1 MKIFHN
7 RSKLMTLFLSLFVIL
22 LILGGCSSS
31 NDNHSTANHAAP
43 DSGTNSSEGENT
55 ASNKSDRT
63 ENRAGDK
70 AMEPEPQREEVRRQ
84 GRTDAPIQAGQLTA
98 GEWDDLAAWER
109 FNNLL
114 NSYEGSDSSIH
125 WGFEFFNR
133 LEVSVTS
140 DGRAVSDATV
150 KLTGQQK
157 EIVWEA
163 KTNAE
168 GKAYLFAGLFKDNE
182 QPNQR
187 TRYSVEVMADQ
198 QKKKV
203 SNVEV
208 PGQGALKIDLDGE
221 LPASNQVDVMF
232 VMDTTGSMQDEMDY
246 LEAELE
252 DVITRVGEKHANQL
266 DIRMSTNFY
275 RDIHDDYVVKDNPF
289 TTNIDQA
296 VKLIAMQK
304 AQGGGDYP
312 EAVEQALR
320 NAVSGHEWS
329 ENARARLLFLV
340 LDAPP
345 HHEEQIMQEMRSA
358 IADAAKEGIRIIPVA
373 SSGVDVNTEYLLRFA
388 AVATGGTYLF
398 LTDDSGIGS
407 DHLEPAVGE
416 YETKLLNDLL
426 VEVINRYV
434 Q

>member
-1 MKIFHN
+1 MTMIF
-7 RSKLMTLFLSLFVIL
+7 SLFVIL

-31 NDNHSTANHAAP
+31 SENNAAANKGDSAPGTDTGTSESAADDRGNTVEDTA
-43 DSGTNSSEGENT
+43 E
-55 ASNKSDRT
+55 
-63 ENRAGDK
+63 
-70 AMEPEPQREEVRRQ
+70 EPEAHKEEVRRQ

-114 NSYEGSDSSIH
+114 NSREGSDSSTY

-133 LEVSVTS
+133 LEVLVTS
-140 DGRAVSDATV
+140 DGKAVSDATV
-150 KLTGQQK
+150 KLIGQQK
-157 EIVWEA
+157 ETVWSA
-163 KTNAE
+163 RTNAD
-168 GKAYLFAGLFKDNE
+168 GKAYLFAGLFPDNQ

-187 TRYSVEVMADQ
+187 TRYSVEVMAEQ

-203 SNVEV
+203 SNIEV

-221 LPASNQVDVMF
+221 LPVSDQVDVMF
-232 VMDTTGSMQDEMDY
+232 VVDTTGSMQDEMDY
-246 LEAELE
+246 LEAELK
-252 DVITRVGEKHANQL
+252 DVITRVGDQHANQL
-266 DIRMSTNFY
+266 DIKMSSNFY
-275 RDIHDDYVVKDNPF
+275 RDIHDDYVVKSNPF
-289 TTNIDQA
+289 TANIDQA
-296 VKLIAMQK
+296 VRLIAMQK

-320 NAVSGHEWS
+320 DAVSGHKWS
-329 ENARARLLFLV
+329 EDARARLLFLV

-345 HHEEQIMQEMRSA
+345 HHETQILQEMHSA
-358 IADAAKEGIRIIPVA
+358 ITEAAKEGIRIIPVA
-373 SSGVDVNTEYLLRFA
+373 SSGVDVDTEYLLRFA

>member
-1 MKIFHN
+1 MIKN
-7 RSKLMTLFLSLFVIL
+7 KTKSKLMSMIISMLVLL
-22 LILGGCSSS
+22 LILSSCSS
-31 NDNHSTANHAAP
+31 NRNNNAADRAAP
-43 DSGTNSSEGENT
+43 DSGAKSSQSET
-55 ASNKSDRT
+55 SADDRG
-63 ENRAGDK
+63 NRVEDK
-70 AMEPEPQREEVRRQ
+70 PVEPESHREEARRQ

-114 NSYEGSDSSIH
+114 NSYEGSDSSAH
-125 WGFEFFNR
+125 WGFEYFNR

-140 DGRAVSDATV
+140 DGRAVTDATV
-150 KLTGQQK
+150 RLIGQQNRT
-157 EIVWEA
+157 VWEA
-163 KTNAE
+163 RTNAD
-168 GKAYLFAGLFKDNE
+168 GKAYVFAGLFKDNE
-182 QPNQR
+182 QPYQR
-187 TRYSVEVMADQ
+187 TRYSVEVTADQ

-203 SNVEV
+203 SNIEV
-208 PGQGALKIDLDGE
+208 PGQGVLKVDLDGE
-221 LPASNQVDVMF
+221 LPDSKQVDVMF

-246 LEAELE
+246 MEAELK
-252 DVITRVGEKHANQL
+252 DVIARVGEKHANQL

-275 RDIHDDYVVKDNPF
+275 RDIHDDYVVKANPF

-296 VKLIAMQK
+296 VRLIAMQK

-320 NAVSGHEWS
+320 NAVSDHKWS
-329 ENARARLLFLV
+329 ENARARLMFVV

-345 HHEEQIMQEMRSA
+345 HHEAQIMQEMHSV
-358 IADAAKEGIRIIPVA
+358 IEDAAKAGIRIIPVA
-373 SSGVDVNTEYLLRFA
+373 SSGVDVDTEYLLRFA

>member
-1 MKIFHN
+1 MIKN
-7 RSKLMTLFLSLFVIL
+7 QTKSKLMSMIVSMLVML
-22 LILGGCSSS
+22 LILAGCSSS
-31 NDNHSTANHAAP
+31 RNDNAADRAAP
-43 DSGTNSSEGENT
+43 DRGTNSSKAESS
-55 ASNKSDRT
+55 ADDRGNRV
-63 ENRAGDK
+63 ENRAD
-70 AMEPEPQREEVRRQ
+70 EPESHREEVRRQ

-98 GEWDDLAAWER
+98 GEWDDLAAWDR

-114 NSYEGSDSSIH
+114 NSYEGSDSSAH
-125 WGFEFFNR
+125 WGFEYFNR

-140 DGRAVSDATV
+140 DGRAVSDARV
-150 KLTGQQK
+150 RLIGQQNQT
-157 EIVWEA
+157 VWEA

-168 GKAYLFAGLFKDNE
+168 GKAYVFAGLFKDNE
-182 QPNQR
+182 QPYQR

-203 SNVEV
+203 SNIEV
-208 PGQGALKIDLDGE
+208 PGQGALKVDLDGE
-221 LPASNQVDVMF
+221 LPESNQVDVMF

-246 LEAELE
+246 LEAELK

-275 RDIHDDYVVKDNPF
+275 RDIHDDYVVKANPF
-289 TTNIDQA
+289 TANIDQA

-320 NAVSGHEWS
+320 NAVSDHKWS
-329 ENARARLLFLV
+329 ESARARLLFLV

-345 HHEEQIMQEMRSA
+345 HHEAQIMQEMHSVLEEA
-358 IADAAKEGIRIIPVA
+358 SKAGIRIIPVA
-373 SSGVDVNTEYLLRFA
+373 SSGVDVDTEYLLRFA

>member
-1 MKIFHN
+1 MLIITA
-7 RSKLMTLFLSLFVIL
+7 RSKLMTMIVSLLVIS
-22 LILGGCSSS
+22 LIIGGCSSS
-31 NDNHSTANHAAP
+31 NRNNAAADKGAP
-43 DSGTNSSEGENT
+43 ARGTDSGTSESAADDRANRVENKG
-55 ASNKSDRT
+55 S
-63 ENRAGDK
+63 
-70 AMEPEPQREEVRRQ
+70 EPEGHKNEARRY
-84 GRTDAPIQAGQLTA
+84 GRADAPIQAGQLTA

-114 NSYEGSDSSIH
+114 NSYEGSDSSTY
-125 WGFEFFNR
+125 WGFGLFNR
-133 LEVSVTS
+133 LEVLVTS

-150 KLTGQQK
+150 KLVGQQK
-157 EIVWEA
+157 ESVWEA
-163 KTNAE
+163 RTNAD
-168 GKAYLFAGLFKDNE
+168 GRAYLFADLFPDNQ

-187 TRYSVEVMADQ
+187 TRYSVEVMANQ
-198 QKKKV
+198 HKKQV
-203 SNVEV
+203 SNIEV

-221 LPASNQVDVMF
+221 LPVSNHVDVMF

-246 LEAELE
+246 LEAELN

-275 RDIHDDYVVKDNPF
+275 RDIHDDYVVKANPF
-289 TTNIDQA
+289 TTNINQA

-320 NAVSGHEWS
+320 NAVSDHKWS

-345 HHEEQIMQEMRSA
+345 HHETQILQEMHGV

-373 SSGVDVNTEYLLRFA
+373 SSGVDIDTEYLLRFA

-398 LTDDSGIGS
+398 LTDDSGIGG

-426 VEVINRYV
+426 VEVINRYA

>member
-1 MKIFHN
+1 MGIHDIK
-7 RSKLMTLFLSLFVIL
+7 SKLMTMIISLLALL
-22 LILGGCSSS
+22 LILGGCS
-31 NDNHSTANHAAP
+31 
-43 DSGTNSSEGENT
+43 
-55 ASNKSDRT
+55 ASNGNNGAAADKGAPARGTDSSTTESAADDRGRV
-63 ENRAGDK
+63 ENK
-70 AMEPEPQREEVRRQ
+70 ASEPEAHQEEVRRQ
-84 GRTDAPIQAGQLTA
+84 GRTDAPIEAGQLTA

-109 FNNLL
+109 FNNVM
-114 NSYEGSDSSIH
+114 NSYEGSNSSTH
-125 WGFEFFNR
+125 WGFEYFNR
-133 LEVSVTS
+133 LEVLVTS

-150 KLTGQQK
+150 KLIGQQK

-163 KTNAE
+163 RTNAE
-168 GKAYLFAGLFKDNE
+168 GKAYLFAGLFRDHNDE
-182 QPNQR
+182 QFNQR
-187 TRYSVEVMADQ
+187 TRYSVEVLAEQ

-203 SNVEV
+203 SNIEV
-208 PGQGALKIDLDGE
+208 PGQGALKVDLDGE
-221 LPASNQVDVMF
+221 LPVSDQVDVMF
-232 VMDTTGSMQDEMDY
+232 VLDTTGSMQDEMDY
-246 LEAELE
+246 LEAELN
-252 DVITRVGEKHANQL
+252 DVITRAKEQHANQL

-275 RDIHDDYVVKDNPF
+275 RDIHDDYVVKANPF

-296 VKLIAMQK
+296 VRLIAMQK

-320 NAVSGHEWS
+320 NAVSEHKWS

-345 HHEEQIMQEMRSA
+345 HHETQIMQEMHSV

-373 SSGVDVNTEYLLRFA
+373 SSGVDADTEYLLRFA

-416 YETKLLNDLL
+416 FETKLLNDLL

-434 Q
+434 H